1 MTEAKAG
8 KRKYL
13 PLVLRI
19 AVVAGGITWGYIR
32 ISREV
37 GWDQL
42 ADTFLRMNP
51 AICVITLAI
60 FVLSMAVIGLRW
72 WVLLRAQAVYI
83 PFWVAVK
90 LYFLGWFYNICMPGS
105 VGGDLV
111 RAWYITHHTDK
122 KFVSVLSVFVDR
134 LVGLIST
141 LIIAVLFYF
150 LFLHGQAEVPFA
162 RRTASLSATLR
173 HHRTVLLLLVVAVV
187 ASFIVIISIRKG
199 RTLLKRIWASSRAA
213 AAKFIKQF
221 KNAVIV
227 YLTRPLAILL
237 AFALTVSLQIA
248 TITGFYFLGRSMGID
263 VSVKYYYVFFTLTW
277 VLGAVPVSIGGAVVV
292 EGALV
297 ILFTR
302 VAGTEESAAWA
313 LALAQRGVWL
323 LAALPGAV
331 IHITGAHLPKNLS
344 LDLDDASL

>member
-8 KRKYL
+8 KKKFL
-13 PLVLRI
+13 LLVLRI
-19 AVVAGGITWGYIR
+19 AVVAGGITWGYFR

-51 AICVITLAI
+51 AICIIALAI
-60 FVLSMAVIGLRW
+60 FILSMVVIGLRW
-72 WVLLRAQAVYI
+72 WVLLRAQAIYI

-111 RAWYITHHTDK
+111 RAWYVTHHTDR

-134 LVGLIST
+134 LVGLVST
-141 LIIAVLFYF
+141 LIIAVLFYL
-150 LFLHGQAEVPFA
+150 LFLHGRSEVPFA
-162 RRTASLSATLR
+162 RRTASFWGTIAR
-173 HHRTVLLLLVVAVV
+173 HRTVLLVLIGAFV
-187 ASFIVIISIRKG
+187 ASFIVIISLRKG
-199 RTLLKRIWASSRAA
+199 RTLLKRIWTSSRAA
-213 AAKFIKQF
+213 AAKSMKQF
-221 KNAVIV
+221 KDAVVV
-227 YLTRPLAILL
+227 YFTKPFAI
-237 AFALTVSLQIA
+237 QIA
-248 TITGFYFLGRSMGID
+248 TITVFYFLGRSMGIN

-277 VLGAVPVSIGGAVVV
+277 VLGAVPISIGGAVVV

-302 VAGTEESAAWA
+302 VAGTDESAAWA
-313 LALAQRGVWL
+313 LALAQRVIWL
-323 LAALPGAV
+323 LASVPGAF
-331 IHITGAHLPKNLS
+331 IHIIGAHLPKDIS
-344 LDLDDASL
+344 IDLDDANG